1 MPSKWRAP
9 DRKPGKITQTYN
21 DGVVKIYTVT
31 DTAVPGYAPVRTE
44 TLIMT
49 IPFERRTVGVERY
62 YSAAQNQIRITGLIR
77 VPAISGVTSQEIAE
91 IGGTK
96 YRIDQVQT
104 VSDVY
109 PPSMD
114 LALTDYEQREEASE
128 GEGEDG
134 NRDVV

>member
-1 MPSKWRAP
+1 MPWKWRAP

-21 DGVVKIYTVT
+21 DGVAKIYTVT

-49 IPFERRTVGVERY
+49 IPFEHRTVGVARY

-91 IGGTK
+91 IGETK

-104 VSDVY
+104 VSGVY

-114 LALTDYEQREEASE
+114 ITLTEYEQREEEAAGE
-128 GEGEDG
+128 GEGDG
-134 NRDVV
+134 D